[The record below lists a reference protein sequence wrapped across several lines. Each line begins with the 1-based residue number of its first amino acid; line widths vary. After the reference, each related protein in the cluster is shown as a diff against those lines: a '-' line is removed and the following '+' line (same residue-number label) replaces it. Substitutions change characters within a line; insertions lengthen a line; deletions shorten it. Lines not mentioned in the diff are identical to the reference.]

1 MREALTVVWEASDRI
16 CGKRLKAA
24 LPSMVESL
32 EKHGHLDLDPGERRR
47 MFSAS
52 AATIDRLLRPIR
64 EQAGSR
70 RKRKQKRKMAGR
82 IPVRT
87 FSDWKEPEP
96 GYLEIGLVAHCGG
109 TVTGSYISSL
119 VVTDVC
125 SGWTEAI
132 PLLAREQS
140 LVVTGLEAVSRV
152 FPVPIR
158 GINSDNDSVFINE
171 TLLSYCEDRGIEFTR
186 SRAYRKN
193 DQAWIEQKNGSVV
206 RRFVGHERYSGPMA
220 GQTMAHLYGA
230 MRLYVNHFQPSF
242 QLLERTRD
250 GGSVKKRYSTPATPC
265 DRLLWRDDVSEEL
278 KAVLRDSRAELD
290 PVSLLHT
297 IREAQSALATI
308 NATDSANVAQSASLE
323 HFLSSLPELWRQ
335 GEVRPTHV
343 PKRSKRRGQRTRPDP
358 FEGVWC
364 EILDWLQQHQ
374 EVIVRKSAHCC
385 ISVRRCSSRSD
396 RIYACSTDEPTVW
409 ARESSIAAWEADVH
423 SAAHTRKEE
432 RKPCTVAR
440 SCSPTRFSTSV
451 SVFSLRGAPGRSGD
465 GKTHPDPSSM
475 LLARS
480 STSIVA
486 LLRGTL
492 CGRCIF
498 IREVGIVHRC
508 AVRSISDH
516 SE

>member
-1 MREALTVVWEASDRI
+1 MVGEISGVTKTEVLRAIRNRYREASKKDKSRMLDEFVAMVGCHRKHAVRLLSQGDKPTVQPASKGQRIYDEAVREALTVVWEASDRI

-32 EKHGHLDLDPGERRR
+32 ERHGHLDLDPSVRRR
-47 MFSAS
+47 LFSAS

-82 IPVRT
+82 IPIRT

-96 GYLEIGLVAHCGG
+96 GYLEIDLVAHCGG
-109 TVTGSYISSL
+109 TVTEAYISSL

-132 PLLAREQS
+132 PLLAREQT
-140 LVVTGLEAVSRV
+140 LVVTGLEAVSRI

-171 TLLSYCEDRGIEFTR
+171 TLLGYCEDRGIEFTR

-250 GGSVKKRYSTPATPC
+250 GGTVKKRYGMPATPC
-265 DRLLWRDDVSEEL
+265 DRLLWRDDVSEDT
-278 KAVLRDSRAELD
+278 KAMLRDRRVELD
-290 PVSLLHT
+290 PVALLHT

-308 NATDSANVAQSASLE
+308 NETESASVPQSESLE
-323 HFLSSLPELWRQ
+323 RFLSSLPELWRQ
-335 GEVRPTHV
+335 GEVRPTHALK
-343 PKRSKRRGQRTRPDP
+343 KRKRRGVRTRPDP

-364 EILDWLQQHQ
+364 EILDWLQQQ
-374 EVIVRKSAHCC
+374 PDVKAGELLDRLMARYPNRYSRRQLRTLQRRVRQWRIVVAKQLVYASA
-385 ISVRRCSSRSD
+385 
-396 RIYACSTDEPTVW
+396 EQN
-409 ARESSIAAWEADVH
+409 EMNEADLGDI
-423 SAAHTRKEE
+423 T
-432 RKPCTVAR
+432 P
-440 SCSPTRFSTSV
+440 V
-451 SVFSLRGAPGRSGD
+451 SD
-465 GKTHPDPSSM
+465 N
-475 LLARS
+475 
-480 STSIVA
+480 
-486 LLRGTL
+486 
-492 CGRCIF
+492 
-498 IREVGIVHRC
+498 
-508 AVRSISDH
+508 
-516 SE
+516 

>member
-1 MREALTVVWEASDRI
+1 MDGEISGVTKTEVLRAIRNRYRKASKKDKSRMLDEFVAIMGCHRKHAVRLLRQGEEPTAPSAPKGQRIYDEAVREALTVVWEASDRI

-32 EKHGHLDLDPGERRR
+32 ERHGHLDLDPGVRRR
-47 MFSAS
+47 LFSAS
-52 AATIDRLLRPIR
+52 AATIDRLMRPIR

-96 GYLEIGLVAHCGG
+96 GYLEIDLVAHCGG

-140 LVVTGLEAVSRV
+140 LVVTGLEAVSRI

-171 TLLSYCEDRGIEFTR
+171 TLLNYCEERDIKLTR

-193 DQAWIEQKNGSVV
+193 DQAWIEQKNGSVI

-250 GGSVKKRYSTPATPC
+250 GGTVKKRYGTPATPC

-278 KAVLRDSRAELD
+278 KTMLRDSRAKLD

-308 NATDSANVAQSASLE
+308 NALR
-323 HFLSSLPELWRQ
+323 LP
-335 GEVRPTHV
+335 
-343 PKRSKRRGQRTRPDP
+343 RRGPLSLLKGATPTRAAIRLRLRVPNS
-358 FEGVWC
+358 G
-364 EILDWLQQHQ
+364 
-374 EVIVRKSAHCC
+374 KYA
-385 ISVRRCSSRSD
+385 SSD
-396 RIYACSTDEPTVW
+396 NE
-409 ARESSIAAWEADVH
+409 
-423 SAAHTRKEE
+423 
-432 RKPCTVAR
+432 
-440 SCSPTRFSTSV
+440 SCSPT
-451 SVFSLRGAPGRSGD
+451 PGTERS
-465 GKTHPDPSSM
+465 
-475 LLARS
+475 RS
-480 STSIVA
+480 SFSRHTGLLRRVFRRSLSRSLSSCSSQLMWDRMLGCTEWEARLRRFFSATSIVISW
-486 LLRGTL
+486 LR
-492 CGRCIF
+492 RVV
-498 IREVGIVHRC
+498 REF
-508 AVRSISDH
+508 SS
-516 SE
+516 